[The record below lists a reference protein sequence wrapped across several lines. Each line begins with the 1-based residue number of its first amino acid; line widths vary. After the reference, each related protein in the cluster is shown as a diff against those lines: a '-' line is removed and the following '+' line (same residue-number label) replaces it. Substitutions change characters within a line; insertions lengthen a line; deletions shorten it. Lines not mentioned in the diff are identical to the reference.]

1 MVAFVVIGICY
12 YFIITTTKE
21 PAMTPHI
28 EAQKDEIAD
37 VVLMPGDPLRAEYI
51 AQTYLEDARL
61 VNRVRNMFMYTGTY
75 RGRRVTIAGSG
86 MGVPSIG
93 IYSYEL
99 FKFYDVDT
107 IIRVGSSGAYD
118 EALDVYDVVLVSE
131 AYSDSTAFSELVLDE
146 TTHMAYPTPEVN
158 AAIRNAAEKLG
169 IDLHEARTHST
180 DVFYSARPLEET
192 IAVTGAQCV
201 EMESTGL
208 FTNAKAIG
216 KQAACILSISDHLIT
231 GAATT
236 PQERQTAFDEMIR
249 IALESVHAL

>member
-1 MVAFVVIGICY
+1 
-12 YFIITTTKE
+12 
-21 PAMTPHI
+21 MTPHI
-28 EAQKDEIAD
+28 EAKKEEIAD
-37 VVLMPGDPLRAEYI
+37 VVLMPGDPLRAQFI
-51 AQTYLEDARL
+51 AQTYLENVRQ
-61 VNRVRNMFMYTGTY
+61 VNGVRNMFMYTGEY

-118 EALDVYDVVLVSE
+118 EALDVYDVVLVTE
-131 AYSDSTAFSELVLDE
+131 AYNDSTAFPQLVLGE
-146 TTHMAYPTPEVN
+146 ATHVTYPTPEVN
-158 AAIRNAAEKLG
+158 AVIRSAAEGLG
-169 IDLHEARTHST
+169 LPLHEARTHSS

-208 FTNAKAIG
+208 FTNAKATG
-216 KQAACILSISDHLIT
+216 KQAACLLSISDHLVT
-231 GAATT
+231 GAVTT
-236 PQERQTAFDEMIR
+236 SEERQTKFDEMIR
-249 IALESVHAL
+249 IALESTLSL